1 MSKLEIV
8 ELDNGLKVY
17 LINDNTKH
25 TTYMNLIVKYGG
37 IDNEFIF
44 DNKKYKIKNGMAHFI
59 EHLVLESS
67 VYGDLMEMFGRMGIR
82 SNGITSIDKTQ
93 YYLDTVDHIYDS
105 LKVLI
110 KGIHNTVIT
119 DDIIHNIKLPIL
131 EEKRRSLDNKYS
143 VLYNKGISNIMDNK
157 KFNTVLGDLKEIDSI
172 NINKVKLCLEAFYR
186 PSNEIIVIGGRFDR
200 NEILDTIKSTYNSLK
215 FNDKELIKVREKHR
229 KKVNSKKS
237 VLKVNTGIGRTLVT
251 LKLDT
256 IDMTPLE
263 KLKLDLYLFCYLRMN
278 FGIMSKMYKTMLED
292 GIVNGG
298 IGFSNNMLEGYHVVR
313 IEADTKESRLF
324 TNRILNYL
332 GDKKYVFDEE
342 LFNLY
347 KRNYIIDLIT
357 RTDSI
362 YDMVDPL
369 IDNIISYDYHELDS
383 IEVWNSLDFKEFKKY
398 IKLLNFNNYSIVELK
413 QV

>member
-93 YYLDTVDHIYDS
+93 YYVDTVDHIYDS

-172 NINKVKLCLEAFYR
+172 NINKVKLCLETFYR

-200 NEILDTIKSTYNSLK
+200 DEILDTIKSTYNSLK
-215 FNDKELIKVREKHR
+215 FSDKELIKVREKHR

-256 IDMTPLE
+256 IDMSPLE

-332 GDKKYVFDEE
+332 SDKKYVFDEE

>member
-143 VLYNKGISNIMDNK
+143 VLYNKSINSVMDN
-157 KFNTVLGDLKEIDSI
+157 
-172 NINKVKLCLEAFYR
+172 
-186 PSNEIIVIGGRFDR
+186 
-200 NEILDTIKSTYNSLK
+200 
-215 FNDKELIKVREKHR
+215 
-229 KKVNSKKS
+229 
-237 VLKVNTGIGRTLVT
+237 
-251 LKLDT
+251 
-256 IDMTPLE
+256 
-263 KLKLDLYLFCYLRMN
+263 
-278 FGIMSKMYKTMLED
+278 
-292 GIVNGG
+292 
-298 IGFSNNMLEGYHVVR
+298 
-313 IEADTKESRLF
+313 
-324 TNRILNYL
+324 
-332 GDKKYVFDEE
+332 
-342 LFNLY
+342 
-347 KRNYIIDLIT
+347 
-357 RTDSI
+357 
-362 YDMVDPL
+362 
-369 IDNIISYDYHELDS
+369 
-383 IEVWNSLDFKEFKKY
+383 
-398 IKLLNFNNYSIVELK
+398 
-413 QV
+413 